1 MLVWVKAEPSTPPPM
16 PIRMEG
22 RTAITF
28 TATKSWSLLKCNFDT
43 VSSWLYLW
51 LLMGHHFEK
60 CHVTLEVNLVLK
72 SPKSFLYLN
81 PWKDELSRS
90 VVKVATM
97 QQKKTCQESLF
108 FQKDETSSIAKRR
121 PPTGAPKAEA
131 IPAAAPAEMKLRR
144 SSEFR
149 KREKHGKLHSK
160 VADLNWDMPAATRLP
175 KWIIGPS

>member
-28 TATKSWSLLKCNFDT
+28 TATKSLKYKNAFLIVLLGHRVALVIHK
-43 VSSWLYLW
+43 
-51 LLMGHHFEK
+51 LLMGHFNG
-60 CHVTLEVNLVLK
+60 TLEVNLVLK

-175 KWIIGPS
+175 K